1 MLLAE
6 VGIYGGSRES
16 LEGLE
21 KGCTPSVGGDE
32 CEGGTM
38 KGGGLKGE

>member
-1 MLLAE
+1 MMLAE

-32 CEGGTM
+32 GGTM